1 MPRWRWV
8 LRGVVRVIIVKHAIL
23 DRSIAPALSLSLS
36 SISSGGGVARLAGY
50 ADDSRSVI
58 RGKPASAESSAAVRR
73 ETTAAA
79 IGGKPTSA
87 PIAAAAA
94 AEHGPEH

>member
-1 MPRWRWV
+1 M
-8 LRGVVRVIIVKHAIL
+8 
-23 DRSIAPALSLSLS
+23 
-36 SISSGGGVARLAGY
+36 AGY

-73 ETTAAA
+73 ETATAA